1 LGNFKTIY
9 ERGGNIMANKAKS
22 LNDKAKEILE
32 LAEKNGV
39 QTNFFFTTTFQRYL
53 VQIKILEDLER
64 EIEEA
69 GATVTKEYVKG
80 RGNIYTNPAINAYNG
95 TTNSANKT
103 VTTLLKIVQGFKAED
118 KEKEIDP
125 LMEIINGGG
134 ED

>member
-1 LGNFKTIY
+1 MREAT
-9 ERGGNIMANKAKS
+9 ERGLYMQQNSKTLSEKAE
-22 LNDKAKEILE
+22 EILE

-64 EIEEA
+64 EINDA
-69 GATVTKEYVKG
+69 GALVTKEYVKG
-80 RGNIYTNPAINAYNG
+80 RENIYTNPAINAYNN

-118 KEKEIDP
+118 KEKEVDP
-125 LMEIINGGG
+125 LLEIINGGG
-134 ED
+134 KSD